1 MSSGGIIPRSA
12 TARRSMGSELL
23 LADVSPDMHGALLAR
38 GFGLRDHGTRGLV
51 LAYSLCYVFEASGKR
66 LFSVKRGS

>member
-1 MSSGGIIPRSA
+1 
-12 TARRSMGSELL
+12 MGSELL